1 MNLARA
7 LTFIGI
13 LFLCTTSGCDAI
25 DELTKFN
32 MDYNTQVVIE
42 SSANIDLPFDVFSPD
57 VETNSESEFAIND
70 TRKDLIEQIILRE
83 LNLTIT
89 APEEEDFSFLESVN
103 IYISAEG
110 LPETQIA
117 SMDEVPDNN
126 TGSLQLVTV
135 GTDIKEYIKMDSF
148 SLRLNTVTDEII
160 TSDYYIDVDAVF
172 FVDAKIL
179 GI

>member
-1 MNLARA
+1 MNLAKPFT
-7 LTFIGI
+7 LIVI
-13 LFLCTTSGCDAI
+13 LILCTTSGCNAI

-32 MDYNTQVVIE
+32 MDYSTQVVIE
-42 SSANIDLPFDVFSPD
+42 STANINLPFDVISPD

-89 APEEEDFSFLESVN
+89 APEEEDFSFLESIN
-103 IYISAEG
+103 IYISAED
-110 LPETQIA
+110 LPEMQIA
-117 SMDEVPDNN
+117 SIDEVPDNI
-126 TGSLQLVTV
+126 GSLELITV
-135 GTDIKEYIKMDSF
+135 GTDIKEYIKKDSF